1 MITKIEKGKL
11 IYLASPYNHPDKA
24 TMISNFEIVSK
35 KAAELVAEGKVV
47 YSPITYGH
55 TLVEFQE
62 MTTDQEFWMGFCLTL
77 LEKSEELY
85 VYMMP
90 GWDKSK
96 GVAEEI
102 EFAKQH
108 NIPITYLTH

>member
-1 MITKIEKGKL
+1 MIEKIIKGKL

-24 TMISNFEIVSK
+24 IMDSNFDIVTA
-35 KAAELVAEGKVV
+35 KAAELVAQGYVV
-47 YSPITYGH
+47 FSPITYGH
-55 TLVEFQE
+55 TLVQYRQ
-62 MTTDQEFWMGFCLTL
+62 MTTNQEFWMGFCLTF

-102 EFAKQH
+102 EFAKNN
-108 NIPITYLTH
+108 NIKITYI